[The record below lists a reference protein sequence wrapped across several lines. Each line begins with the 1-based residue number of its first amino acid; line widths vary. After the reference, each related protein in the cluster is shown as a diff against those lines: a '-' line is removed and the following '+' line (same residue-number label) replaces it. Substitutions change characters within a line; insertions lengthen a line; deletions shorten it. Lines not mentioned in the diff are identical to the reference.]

1 MDGEL
6 QELGLLYDSEP
17 QWAVAGTRGA
27 PRRRYTRGVRAAAA
41 ASETDVDGPDHAWDA
56 AGDWDGPE
64 AAGSDGHAATAAA
77 AGGGGGTS
85 FEQRAAS
92 TSAPW
97 ALADAVQRQQKWDS
111 SRDALHRSYVEHLP
125 RARAMGIELLD
136 AQRKH
141 MEDCLAAVPAWCSMC
156 GSATMELQEPA
167 QVLYIG
173 TEVRFELS
181 VPVYRCKV
189 DGCSGT
195 FAPQP
200 FAVHCFPANP
210 NSSWDV
216 TQASAAHPARWFC
229 MRLLQLADAF
239 TFSGAHTPAVYSLAT
254 IVHRQHTLNGCTAP
268 LGWENFKRQL
278 SEALMVSGCACQ
290 RQPAIHRP
298 LASSLLPLPTPCPPQ
313 EYGYLDC
320 AIRRLDNLGVDV
332 SVVPLWSCPCCHGA
346 PCVHLNTD
354 FSYALCH
361 YARCGTAELQLRP
374 HNDQL
379 YLHGLDVDA
388 LLAGCASSSAA
399 AGGAAGGAAA
409 DKAPCSDFDAARVM
423 GRTSERVGRPPCPPA
438 PSCPASTLPLFAV
451 RCAQPTTSKIFPDT
465 GCLQPLEPAQSLPQC
480 DVTAVGATMCRH
492 AVVAHLLDIST
503 GERYVYAAIM
513 LYVLMVRAV
522 LLCCMRLVR
531 CRGRALPRRLAQQHH
546 PAWRAVGQPCSAH
559 LP

>member
-1 MDGEL
+1 
-6 QELGLLYDSEP
+6 
-17 QWAVAGTRGA
+17 
-27 PRRRYTRGVRAAAA
+27 
-41 ASETDVDGPDHAWDA
+41 
-56 AGDWDGPE
+56 
-64 AAGSDGHAATAAA
+64 
-77 AGGGGGTS
+77 
-85 FEQRAAS
+85 
-92 TSAPW
+92 
-97 ALADAVQRQQKWDS
+97 
-111 SRDALHRSYVEHLP
+111 
-125 RARAMGIELLD
+125 MGIELLD

-239 TFSGAHTPAVYSLAT
+239 TFSGAHTAVYSLAT

-268 LGWENFKRQL
+268 LGWEHFKRQL

-332 SVVPLWSCPCCHGA
+332 SVVPLWSCCHGA

-409 DKAPCSDFDAARVM
+409 DEAPCSDFDAARVM
-423 GRTSERVGRPPCPPA
+423 GRTSEKVGRPPCPPA

-522 LLCCMRLVR
+522 LCCMRLVS

-546 PAWRAVGQPCSAH
+546 PAWRAVLGTY
-559 LP
+559 